1 MANRSPSVPTGS
13 SPPLPTALAGR
24 SDRELLRLAIEAHL
38 HQPAIALWRATEFA
52 MLREVE
58 FGAPVLDLG
67 CGGGAV
73 AGVVLHD
80 HWPRDGLELLASE
93 ARAARALGV
102 YRGVIRSDATRA
114 PLAAGIYATVF
125 SQSVLEHIPDDR
137 AAVRE
142 AARAL
147 APGGRLVFTVPSPAF
162 AERIRHGPGGEA
174 ALQATNDRL
183 GHFHYRS
190 LDDWAALLNACGLGI
205 VGTGGHLPART
216 QHAWQRLDAL
226 MTHRLGRRRILDIF
240 RALHR
245 RRLVPRSAWIAAWTA
260 MLWRP
265 FRRPVDDPGGF
276 LIVAQ
281 APDGAA
287 AP

>member
-1 MANRSPSVPTGS
+1 MATQPPSVTSSPS
-13 SPPLPTALAGR
+13 PPSPTALAGR

-52 MLREVE
+52 MLRDVE

-67 CGGGAV
+67 CGGGGVAEAV
-73 AGVVLHD
+73 LRAHR
-80 HWPRDGLELLASE
+80 PRDGLELLASE
-93 ARAARALGV
+93 ARAARALGI

-114 PLAAGIYATVF
+114 PLAAGAYATVF
-125 SQSVLEHIPDDR
+125 SQSVLEHIPDDQG
-137 AAVRE
+137 AVRE

-147 APGGRLVFTVPSPAF
+147 APGGRLVFTVPAPAF
-162 AERIRHGPGGEA
+162 ADRIRSGPGGEA
-174 ALQATNDRL
+174 ALRATNDRL

-190 LDDWAALLNACGLGI
+190 LDEWAALLDACGLSI
-205 VGTGGHLPART
+205 VDTGGHLPART
-216 QHAWQRLDAL
+216 QRAWQRLDEL
-226 MTHRLGRRRILDIF
+226 MTHRLGRRRILDYF

-245 RRLVPRSAWIAAWTA
+245 RRLVSRAAWIAAWTA
-260 MLWRP
+260 ILWRP
-265 FRRPVDDPGGF
+265 FRRPVDDPGGY

-281 APDGAA
+281 APDATT

>member
-1 MANRSPSVPTGS
+1 M
-13 SPPLPTALAGR
+13 
-24 SDRELLRLAIEAHL
+24 AIEAHL

-73 AGVVLHD
+73 AGAVLRAHR
-80 HWPRDGLELLASE
+80 PRDGLELLAGE
-93 ARAARALGV
+93 ARAAQRLGV
-102 YRGVIRSDATRA
+102 YRGVIRADATRA
-114 PLAAGIYATVF
+114 PLAAGSYATVF

-137 AAVRE
+137 AAVSE

-147 APGGRLVFTVPSPAF
+147 APGGRLVFAVPAPAF
-162 AERIRHGPGGEA
+162 AERIRGGHGGEG

-190 LDDWAALLNACGLGI
+190 LDEWATLLDACGLNI
-205 VGTGGHLPART
+205 IDTGGHLPART
-216 QHAWQRLDAL
+216 QRAWQRLDEL
-226 MTHRLGRRRILDIF
+226 MTHRLGRRRILDYF

-245 RRLVPRSAWIAAWTA
+245 RRLVPRAAWIAAWTA
-260 MLWRP
+260 ILWRP
-265 FRRPVDDPGGF
+265 FRRPVDDPGGY

-281 APDGAA
+281 APDATA

>member
-1 MANRSPSVPTGS
+1 MPAGPS
-13 SPPLPTALAGR
+13 SPFPTALAGR
-24 SDRELLRLAIEAHL
+24 SDRQLLRLAIEAHV

-52 MLREVE
+52 MLRQAA
-58 FGAPVLDLG
+58 FGTPVLDLG

-73 AGVVLHD
+73 AAEVLHA

-114 PLAAGIYATVF
+114 PLVKGAYATVF
-125 SQSVLEHIPDDR
+125 SQSVLEHIPDDQ
-137 AAVRE
+137 AAVRQ

-147 APGGRLVFTVPSPAF
+147 APGGRLVFTVPAPAF
-162 AERIRHGPGGEA
+162 AERIRRGPGGDA
-174 ALQATNDRL
+174 ALHATNERL

-190 LDDWAALLNACGLGI
+190 LDEWDAILRASGLT
-205 VGTGGHLPART
+205 VVSTAGHLPART
-216 QHAWQRLDAL
+216 QRAWQRLDEL
-226 MTHRLGRRRILDIF
+226 MTRRLGRRRVLDIF

-245 RRLVPRSAWIAAWTA
+245 RRLVHRGAWIAAWTA
-260 MLWRP
+260 ILWRP

-281 APDGAA
+281 APDGAT

>member
-1 MANRSPSVPTGS
+1 M
-13 SPPLPTALAGR
+13 PTALAGH
-24 SDRELLRLAIEAHL
+24 SNRELLRMAIEAHL

-52 MLREVE
+52 MLREAA

-73 AGVVLHD
+73 AGAVLRA

-114 PLAAGIYATVF
+114 PLAAGAYATVF
-125 SQSVLEHIPDDR
+125 SQSVLEHIPDDQ

-147 APGGRLVFTVPSPAF
+147 APGGRLVFTVPAPAF
-162 AERIRHGPGGEA
+162 AERIRRGPGGEA

-183 GHFHYRS
+183 GHFHYHS
-190 LDDWAALLNACGLGI
+190 LDEWDAMLGPCGLTM
-205 VGTGGHLPART
+205 VSTAGHLPART
-216 QHAWQRLDAL
+216 QRAWQRLDEL

-240 RALHR
+240 RALDR
-245 RRLVPRSAWIAAWTA
+245 RRLVPRAAWIAAWTA
-260 MLWRP
+260 ILWRP

-281 APDGAA
+281 APDGAT

>member
-1 MANRSPSVPTGS
+1 
-13 SPPLPTALAGR
+13 
-24 SDRELLRLAIEAHL
+24 
-38 HQPAIALWRATEFA
+38 
-52 MLREVE
+52 MLRRVA

-73 AGVVLHD
+73 AGAVLQA

-114 PLAAGIYATVF
+114 PLAEGAYATVF
-125 SQSVLEHIPDDR
+125 SQSVLEHIPDDQ

-147 APGGRLVFTVPSPAF
+147 APGGRLIFTVPAPAF
-162 AERIRHGPGGEA
+162 AERIRTGPGGEA
-174 ALQATNDRL
+174 ALRATNDRL
-183 GHFHYRS
+183 GHYHYRS
-190 LDDWAALLNACGLGI
+190 LDEWDAMLKTCGLAI
-205 VGTGGHLPART
+205 VSTGGHLPAPT
-216 QHAWQRLDAL
+216 QRAWQRLDAL
-226 MTHRLGRRRILDIF
+226 MTRRLGRRRILDIF

-245 RRLVPRSAWIAAWTA
+245 RRLVPRAAWIAAWTA
-260 MLWRP
+260 VLWRP
-265 FRRPVDDPGGF
+265 YRRPVDDPGGY

-281 APDGAA
+281 APDSET